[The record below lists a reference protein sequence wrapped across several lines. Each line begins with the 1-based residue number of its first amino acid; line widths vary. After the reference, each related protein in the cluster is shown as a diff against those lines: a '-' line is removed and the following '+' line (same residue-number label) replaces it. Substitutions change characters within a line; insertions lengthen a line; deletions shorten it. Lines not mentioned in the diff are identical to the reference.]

1 MDDKKEIDIIKVEN
15 NQEARRFETEVN
27 GYLAVAEYQL
37 SGDQMFLTHTEVPRP
52 IGGRGVANK
61 LVKTA
66 LDYARDNQLR
76 VVPLCSFVSAYIR
89 RHPETKTLLAAEP
102 RF

>member
-1 MDDKKEIDIIKVEN
+1 MEITEEIKVEHN
-15 NQEARRFETEVN
+15 KEAQRFETEVK
-27 GYLAVAEYQL
+27 GYLGVAEYQL
-37 SGDQMFLTHTEVPRP
+37 SGDRLLLTHTEVPRP

-66 LDYARDNQLR
+66 LDYARDNHLQ

-89 RHPETKTLLAAEP
+89 RHPEYKTLLTPDP

>member
-1 MDDKKEIDIIKVEN
+1 MEEIKKIDLIKVEN
-15 NQEARRFETEVN
+15 NQEAGRFETEVN

-37 SGDQMFLTHTEVPRP
+37 SGDKILLTHTEVPRP

-66 LDYARDNQLR
+66 LDFARDNHLQ

-89 RHPETKTLLAAEP
+89 RHPENKALLAAEP